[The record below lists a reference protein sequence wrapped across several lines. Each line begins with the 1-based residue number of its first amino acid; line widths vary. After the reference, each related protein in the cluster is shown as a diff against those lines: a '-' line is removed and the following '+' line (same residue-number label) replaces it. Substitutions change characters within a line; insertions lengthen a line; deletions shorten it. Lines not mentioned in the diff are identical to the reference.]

1 MDEIKDLQKK
11 EKTFLGIREIARI
24 ANVSTATVSRVINHP
39 EKCSENTRNKVEQI
53 IKEYKYVPNE
63 NIKHIFSKSSKT
75 IAIFIYDITNPFYT
89 QLIMELNELC
99 FKEHYTLLI
108 CASENDIKKEKA
120 YLELCL
126 AKRCEGIILT
136 EGLSN
141 HLFKNIDIPFVSLD
155 RKDNMSVSCITSES
169 YHSIRKIVN
178 YLYNLGHRKI
188 AFAGPKKS
196 LCTVENRFQGY
207 YDELKE
213 KDLIRK
219 DYIFKKGKSQD
230 PNLGR
235 TALQYFLS
243 LSDMPTAIVCSN
255 DMVALGVINEA
266 TLMNISVPET
276 LSVCGFDHV
285 LDEFLHIPLT
295 TVEQNIPQLASEL
308 FYQLTNPPENPT
320 NKVIDSFFIP
330 GQTCATVSD

>member
-1 MDEIKDLQKK
+1 MDKNKDLQKK
-11 EKTFLGIREIARI
+11 EKTFLGIREIASI

-108 CASENDIKKEKA
+108 CASENDLQKEKA

-136 EGLSN
+136 EGVSN
-141 HLFKNIDIPFVSLD
+141 RLFENIDIPFVSLD
-155 RKDNMSVSCITSES
+155 RKDNTSISCITSES
-169 YHSIRKIVN
+169 YYSIRKIVN

-188 AFAGPKKS
+188 AFVGQKKIFV
-196 LCTVENRFQGY
+196 L
-207 YDELKE
+207 LK
-213 KDLIRK
+213 IV
-219 DYIFKKGKSQD
+219 FKGI
-230 PNLGR
+230 
-235 TALQYFLS
+235 
-243 LSDMPTAIVCSN
+243 M
-255 DMVALGVINEA
+255 
-266 TLMNISVPET
+266 MN
-276 LSVCGFDHV
+276 
-285 LDEFLHIPLT
+285 
-295 TVEQNIPQLASEL
+295 
-308 FYQLTNPPENPT
+308 
-320 NKVIDSFFIP
+320 
-330 GQTCATVSD
+330 